1 MKEFIS
7 GTWADDIVPALR
19 RYIEIPNQSPAFD
32 PDWRRAGHMDRAVD
46 LVAEWIRRRDVPGLQ
61 LEVVRLDGR
70 TPLLLVEVPGEID
83 ATVLLYGHL
92 DKQPP
97 MDGWSEGLDPWTPVL
112 RDGRLYGRGAAD
124 DGYAAFA
131 SVTAIE
137 ALRRQGLPHARCV
150 ILIEACEESGSGD
163 LPAYIEALADRIGS
177 PDLVVCLDSGC
188 GDYER
193 LWVTTS
199 LRGLV
204 NADLRV
210 ATLTEGV
217 HSGGGGRDRALEL
230 SRPAPVAR
238 AGSRTSARA
247 RFCRRRCTSRFP
259 RSADA
264 RRARQ
269 PRSSGRAC
277 TRPTRSRRACGRRA
291 AT

>member
-1 MKEFIS
+1 MKEFLS
-7 GTWADDIVPALR
+7 RTWADDIVPALR

-137 ALRRQGLPHARCV
+137 ALRRQG
-150 ILIEACEESGSGD
+150 
-163 LPAYIEALADRIGS
+163 
-177 PDLVVCLDSGC
+177 
-188 GDYER
+188 
-193 LWVTTS
+193 
-199 LRGLV
+199 
-204 NADLRV
+204 
-210 ATLTEGV
+210 
-217 HSGGGGRDRALEL
+217 
-230 SRPAPVAR
+230 
-238 AGSRTSARA
+238 SRT
-247 RFCRRRCTSRFP
+247 P
-259 RSADA
+259 DA
-264 RRARQ
+264 
-269 PRSSGRAC
+269 
-277 TRPTRSRRACGRRA
+277 
-291 AT
+291 